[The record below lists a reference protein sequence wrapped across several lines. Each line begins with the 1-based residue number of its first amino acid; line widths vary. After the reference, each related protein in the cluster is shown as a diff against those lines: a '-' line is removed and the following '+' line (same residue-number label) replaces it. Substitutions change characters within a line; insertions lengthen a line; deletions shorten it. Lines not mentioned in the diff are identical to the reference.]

1 MHRHTVCRYT
11 MWMSQIMRLTQR
23 ITRTLAKESY
33 LKLVDPK
40 GDPRNPCYV
49 YVKHPEPYYAVL
61 LGMCNAGLLDHSD

>member
-11 MWMSQIMRLTQR
+11 IWMSQIMRLTQR
-23 ITRTLAKESY
+23 ITRTLAKQSY

-40 GDPRNPCYV
+40 GDPRKPCDV
-49 YVKHPEPYYAVL
+49 YVNHPESFYAVV